1 MTLPAILLKSGREKA
16 VARRHPWVF
25 SGAVEHVSG
34 DPQGGDTVLVCAS
47 NGEPLALGAFSPQSQ
62 IRVRIWTWGA
72 QASIDQDFFRARLQ
86 AALRCRQELRLFDE
100 TDAVRLVNAESDGL
114 PGLVVDQYGGLL
126 VMQCLSCG
134 VERWRETIAECLV
147 AESGIERV
155 YERSDADVREIEG
168 LPPRTGALLGA
179 APDSPVLIQ
188 ENGLRFWVDVIQGH
202 KTGFYLDQR
211 DNRKRVAAYA
221 KGGEVLDCF
230 CYTGGFALA
239 ALRAGAGALVAV
251 DASPA
256 ALDLARQNLQLNG
269 FPEAAVDWV
278 QADVF
283 QHLRGLRDR
292 GRKFD
297 LVILDPPKFAPTSA
311 QVERA
316 ARGYKD
322 INLLAFKLLRPGG
335 TLATFSC
342 SAGVSMEFFQKLVYE
357 AALDAG
363 VQAQIVERFYQGRD
377 HPVSLY
383 FPEGTYLKG
392 LCVRVG

>member
-62 IRVRIWTWGA
+62 IRVRIWTWDA

-179 APDSPVLIQ
+179 APDLPVLIQ